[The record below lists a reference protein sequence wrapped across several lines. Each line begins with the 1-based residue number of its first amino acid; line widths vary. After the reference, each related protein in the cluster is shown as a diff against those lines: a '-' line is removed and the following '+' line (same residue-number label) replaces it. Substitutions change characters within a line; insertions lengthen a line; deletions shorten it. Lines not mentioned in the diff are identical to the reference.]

1 MRQQRSRW
9 ILAAGIAWL
18 AGGQMAAAAVN
29 GIDESVYYEVVYST
43 SNQSEATIKRAKVV
57 DVLRI
62 GEREFLV
69 LESPSTN
76 NPLKGLVSLEAVRSI
91 LPPGSFSSER

>member
-1 MRQQRSRW
+1 MGQLSRW
-9 ILAAGIAWL
+9 TLAVGMAWL
-18 AGGQMAAAAVN
+18 AGSGVAAAAVN
-29 GIDESVYYEVVYST
+29 GIDEAIYYEVVYNT
-43 SNQSEATIKRAKVV
+43 GTQTAATIKRAKVL

-91 LPPGSFSSER
+91 LPPGSFSSDK

>member
-1 MRQQRSRW
+1 LALAVW
-9 ILAAGIAWL
+9 LAAL
-18 AGGQMAAAAVN
+18 GGSGAAAAISGV
-29 GIDESVYYEVVYST
+29 DEAVYYEIVYNT
-43 SNQSEATIKRAKVV
+43 GANQASTIKRARVL

-76 NPLKGLVSLEAVRSI
+76 NPLKGFVSLEDVRSI
-91 LPPGSFSSER
+91 LPPGSFSSEH